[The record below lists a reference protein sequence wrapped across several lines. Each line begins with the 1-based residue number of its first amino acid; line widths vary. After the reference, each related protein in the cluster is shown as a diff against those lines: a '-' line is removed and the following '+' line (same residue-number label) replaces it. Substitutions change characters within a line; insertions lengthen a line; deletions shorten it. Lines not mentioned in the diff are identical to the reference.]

1 MFFSKSFIATAAL
14 CLSLSLQ
21 AHAHAAIAPALD
33 VKGTPARNDV
43 QRPSTAKPCG
53 NAALT
58 GIDTSTAVTAAANGS
73 FAATITNFNAG
84 VDGSRQVTAT
94 INADGTG
101 KNFVNAEVLQ
111 NGDKNPT
118 STGSQQLVV
127 QIPAGTTCS
136 GGASKSKCLVSF
148 TTAGGFGNCVV
159 VDQAAG
165 AATGAGNNAAG
176 TGAAAGN
183 STATAAAGTGAAN
196 STATDAAA
204 TSVATDTAAAS
215 SAAAASTTDAA
226 ATSTSTTTTTTGKKH
241 HHHKGAAGAAGAKG
255 AAGAAGAKGAQA
267 NNGTAAAQAGNGTAA
282 AQANQVQTKAQKIKQ
297 FVDSQRK
304 IKPVGTRAARIARRA
319 AEGPAVEVLA

>member
-33 VKGTPARNDV
+33 VKGTPVRNDV

-84 VDGSRQVTAT
+84 VDGSRQETAT

-148 TTAGGFGNCVV
+148 ITTGGFGNCVV
-159 VDQAAG
+159 VEQAAG
-165 AATGAGNNAAG
+165 ATVMDAA
-176 TGAAAGN
+176 N
-183 STATAAAGTGAAN
+183 IGAAN